1 MHTQSHKYMEN
12 ADFLKKQN
20 LNLQFFKKKKRWY
33 HCPEKHFQK
42 AIFIEV
48 ISQLAQLSLSLT
60 MASEY

>member
-1 MHTQSHKYMEN
+1 MNIWKD
-12 ADFLKKQN
+12 ADI
-20 LNLQFFKKKKRWY
+20 FKKNKTSTFRSLKKRWY

-48 ISQLAQLSLSLT
+48 ISQLTQLPLSLT